1 MIRFIAVLVLL
12 ATIHATLLITSPLV
26 TDFPNNS
33 IPYFYANFGEVTYGK
48 TLSFD
53 LKIMENGLCEKP
65 AEYEQLKKP
74 TYLVIRTNYHE
85 TCSLT
90 KRAEVAQLIG
100 AKGLIIATPSADYA
114 KGNVI

>member
-1 MIRFIAVLVLL
+1 MIRFIALLVLL
-12 ATIHATLLITSPLV
+12 AATQATLLVTSPLV

-53 LKIMENGLCEKP
+53 IKIMENGLCEKP
-65 AEYEQLKKP
+65 AEYEQIKKP

-100 AKGLIIATPSADYA
+100 AKGLVIATSSADYA
-114 KGNVI
+114 QGNVI

>member
-12 ATIHATLLITSPLV
+12 TASHSTLLITSPLV

-65 AEYEQLKKP
+65 A
-74 TYLVIRTNYHE
+74 
-85 TCSLT
+85 
-90 KRAEVAQLIG
+90 
-100 AKGLIIATPSADYA
+100 
-114 KGNVI
+114 